1 MSVKMG
7 SKISEGACAEVF
19 EWEDSKKVIKLA
31 KTNTDRQAMEREYYN
46 SKVAWDNGLSVP
58 QPFELVDIQGRT
70 GIVFERLYGETLMER
85 FVKQFL
91 VQTDIED
98 KINGFNYQD
107 TTRIT
112 ARILSE
118 IHSKSIL
125 NMPSQRED
133 IKSCINRVK
142 HLTTS
147 EKKLVVDILN
157 NIPVKQQLCHGDPNP
172 NNIFIMDDKPLL
184 IDWMNCSIGNPE
196 ADLAEYII
204 MIRFAILPT
213 YLPGKLVNYFNSI
226 REEII
231 NVFIDEYTKFSD
243 ITSED
248 IDVWIT
254 PIAARKLSSDGIV
267 EDEKKLLVNE
277 IRRRLK
283 NMTSQELFDGYMWF

>member
-1 MSVKMG
+1 MNVKMG

-31 KTNTDRQAMEREYYN
+31 KTNTDHQAMQKEYYN

-58 QPFELVDIQGRT
+58 QPFELVDINGRP

-91 VQTDIED
+91 VQADTED
-98 KINGFNYQD
+98 KIKEFNYQD

-118 IHSKSIL
+118 IHSKSIH
-125 NMPSQRED
+125 NMPSQREG
-133 IKSCINRVK
+133 IKSSINPVN
-142 HLTTS
+142 HLTAS
-147 EKKLVVDILN
+147 EKKLVIDILN
-157 NIPVKQQLCHGDPNP
+157 NIPIKQQLCHGDPNP
-172 NNIFIMDDKPLL
+172 NNIFIIDGKPIL

-213 YLPGKLVNYFNSI
+213 YIPSKLVSYFNLI

-231 NVFIDEYTKFSD
+231 NVFIDEYTKLSD

-248 IDVWIT
+248 IDDWII
-254 PIAARKLSSDGIV
+254 PIASRKLSADGII

-283 NMTSQELFDGYMWF
+283 NITI